1 MLRGVAEGFRLLSAA
16 TLVSTAFLSDSQ
28 WDPDTL
34 DVWSYVNFVLLGC
47 CRADVALCVHYVQ
60 YHTACD
66 QNCFSFQKELPQRN
80 VVLIHSMKRKL
91 GFR

>member
-1 MLRGVAEGFRLLSAA
+1 MLRRAAEGFRLLFAA
-16 TLVSTAFLSDSQ
+16 TLVSTAFLCDSQ

-34 DVWSYVNFVLLGC
+34 DIWSYVHFVLLVC
-47 CRADVALCVHYVQ
+47 CRADVALCIHEAR

-66 QNCFSFQKELPQRN
+66 QTCFSFQKSPQRN
-80 VVLIHSMKRKL
+80 VVLTHAMKRKL